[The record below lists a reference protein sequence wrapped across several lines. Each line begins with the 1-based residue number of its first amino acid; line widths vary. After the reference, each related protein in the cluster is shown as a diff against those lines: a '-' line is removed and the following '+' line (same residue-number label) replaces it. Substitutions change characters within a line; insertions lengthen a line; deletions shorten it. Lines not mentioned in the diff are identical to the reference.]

1 LTARAVCGDASAMPT
16 LKVQGTDR
24 VIGEISDAHVQFLVQ
39 QLEEE
44 HDEDRD
50 YYIDRETIDMLD
62 ANGGDPELVELLRKA
77 LGDDEQLDIEWE

>member
-1 LTARAVCGDASAMPT
+1 MPT
-16 LKVQGTDR
+16 LKVAGTEE
-24 VIGEISDAHVQFLVQ
+24 VIGEISDAQLQFLVQ

-50 YYIDRETIDMLD
+50 YYSDRDTLDMFE

-77 LGDDEQLDIEWE
+77 LADDDQIDIEWE

>member
-1 LTARAVCGDASAMPT
+1 
-16 LKVQGTDR
+16 
-24 VIGEISDAHVQFLVQ
+24 VQ

-50 YYIDRETIDMLD
+50 YYVDKDTLDMFE

-77 LGDDEQLDIEWE
+77 LADDDQIDIEWE

>member
-1 LTARAVCGDASAMPT
+1 LTGRRVSGEALPMPT

-24 VIGEISDAHVQFLVQ
+24 VIGEISDAQLQFLVQ

-50 YYIDRETIDMLD
+50 YYVDKDTLDMFE

-77 LGDDEQLDIEWE
+77 LADDDQIDIEWE

>member
-1 LTARAVCGDASAMPT
+1 MPT

-24 VIGEISDAHVQFLVQ
+24 VIGQISDDQLQFLVQ

-50 YYIDRETIDMLD
+50 YYIDKDTIDMLE

-77 LGDDEQLDIEWE
+77 LADDEQLDIEWE

>member
-1 LTARAVCGDASAMPT
+1 MPT
-16 LKVQGTDR
+16 LKVQGTDQ
-24 VIGEISDAHVQFLVQ
+24 VIGEVSDAQLQFLVQ

-50 YYIDRETIDMLD
+50 YYIDRDTLDMFE

-77 LGDDEQLDIEWE
+77 LADHEQLDIEWE

>member
-1 LTARAVCGDASAMPT
+1 MPT

-24 VIGEISDAHVQFLVQ
+24 VIGAITDAQLQFLVQ

-50 YYIDRETIDMLD
+50 YYIDRETLDMFEE
-62 ANGGDPELVELLRKA
+62 NGGDPELVEMLRKA
-77 LGDDEQLDIEWE
+77 LGDDEALDIEWE